1 MAENNQKL
9 DSIIQKI
16 NDMMARYI
24 ELEERYSKVL
34 AENVTL
40 KQESTSQKEE
50 LISLNNKLKDFNLA
64 HKINSDNNDNAAL
77 KMRIDEFVKE
87 IDKCMAMLNH

>member
-1 MAENNQKL
+1 MDEGVGKL
-9 DSIIQKI
+9 DLIIHKI
-16 NDMMARYI
+16 NDVLARYI
-24 ELEERYSKVL
+24 DLEESYSAVL
-34 AENVTL
+34 TENAVL
-40 KQESTSQKEE
+40 KQKEALQKEE

-64 HKINSDNNDNAAL
+64 HSINSNNNDNAAL

>member
-1 MAENNQKL
+1 MDESVQKL
-9 DSIIQKI
+9 DLIIHKI
-16 NDMMARYI
+16 NDVMASYI
-24 ELEERYSKVL
+24 KLEENYGKL
-34 AENVTL
+34 LIENKTL
-40 KQESTSQKEE
+40 KQENTLQKEE

-64 HKINSDNNDNAAL
+64 HKINSNKNDNAAL

>member
-1 MAENNQKL
+1 MEESNQKIDL
-9 DSIIQKI
+9 IIDKI

-34 AENVTL
+34 TENTEL
-40 KQESTSQKEE
+40 KLKSTSQKEE

-64 HKINSDNNDNAAL
+64 HQINLNNNDNAAL
-77 KMRIDEFVKE
+77 KLRIDKFVKE

>member
-1 MAENNQKL
+1 MEENNKKL
-9 DSIIQKI
+9 DNIIHKI

-24 ELEERYSKVL
+24 DLEERYSTVL
-34 AENVTL
+34 SENEQL
-40 KQESTSQKEE
+40 KQENTSQKEE